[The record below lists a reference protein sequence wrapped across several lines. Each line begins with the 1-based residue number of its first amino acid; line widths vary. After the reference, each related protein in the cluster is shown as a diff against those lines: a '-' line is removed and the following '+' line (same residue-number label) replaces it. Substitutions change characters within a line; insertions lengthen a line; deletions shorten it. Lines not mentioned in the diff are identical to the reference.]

1 MSLCRNSSVTV
12 NLNSVIHPKEFIKQ
26 RFLTKGN
33 FASPPHP
40 IQPGNTGKYPE
51 IFPGAVTEREFCY
64 WHPVE

>member
-33 FASPPHP
+33 FASPPPHS
-40 IQPGNTGKYPE
+40 T
-51 IFPGAVTEREFCY
+51 REY
-64 WHPVE
+64 WETPRDISRGRN